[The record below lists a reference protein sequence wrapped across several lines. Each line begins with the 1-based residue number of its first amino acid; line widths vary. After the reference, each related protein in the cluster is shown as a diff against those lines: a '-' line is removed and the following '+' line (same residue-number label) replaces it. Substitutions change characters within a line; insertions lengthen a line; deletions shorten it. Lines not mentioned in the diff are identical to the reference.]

1 MAQPSQ
7 TELQAK
13 IDAAAERRKA
23 KQAASK
29 DAAALLRLENE
40 ARIGDIE
47 DATGLT
53 LGVDMG
59 VVWCPDG
66 QMVLVRRPSQLS
78 HEKYNLQAMQK
89 DVTAQMLDEFVRPPT
104 VVYPEAGKLE
114 AVWQACPGAKIAV
127 ANVASRLAE
136 VTSAG
141 LEGK

>member
-7 TELQAK
+7 TEYVNTTRDELRAK
-13 IDAAAERRKA
+13 VAAAAERRAA
-23 KQAASK
+23 KVV
-29 DAAALLRLENE
+29 AAAEFAANSRLANE
-40 ARIGDIE
+40 AHIGDVE

-89 DVTAQMLDEFVRPPT
+89 DITAQMLDEFVRPPT
-104 VVYPEAGKLE
+104 VVYLCGSPA
-114 AVWQACPGAKIAV
+114 
-127 ANVASRLAE
+127 LALR
-136 VTSAG
+136 SP
-141 LEGK
+141 LLMWLLDWPR